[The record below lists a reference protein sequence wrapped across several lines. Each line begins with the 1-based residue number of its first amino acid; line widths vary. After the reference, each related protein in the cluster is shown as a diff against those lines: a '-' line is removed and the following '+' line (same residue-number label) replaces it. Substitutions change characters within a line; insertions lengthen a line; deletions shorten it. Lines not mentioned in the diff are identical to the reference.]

1 MKFLIVPALMAIVL
15 VACSEADPRS
25 VEWFAENEAD
35 REAVLANCAR
45 HAVPSSIECMNAQ
58 KAKDSLA
65 LKRRGYV
72 RPEPVDFGKEE

>member
-1 MKFLIVPALMAIVL
+1 MKYLIVTVLMAIAL
-15 VACSEADPRS
+15 VACSEAEPRS
-25 VEWFAENEAD
+25 VEWFSENEAD
-35 REAVLANCAR
+35 REAVLASCAK